1 MSDYTEF
8 PAAGRSVECVRNV
21 VVRKTFINGV
31 MFPDI
36 FYRAENELDLFA
48 VADTLWM
55 TNDEQDK
62 EILLTIRRI
71 EG

>member
-8 PAAGRSVECVRNV
+8 PAAVQAVECVRNV

>member
-8 PAAGRSVECVRNV
+8 PAAVRAVECVRNV
-21 VVRKTFINGV
+21 VVRKTLINGV
-31 MFPDI
+31 LSQDI

-71 EG
+71 KG